1 MILSNGALAP
11 LDSSLGDLTPS
22 TNVVYGGSSGQIA
35 IAGGWAAY
43 AELYK
48 RQLWIGVVVRKLA
61 MATARNPF
69 DVKLALSDNSQQ
81 PEDGPLAA
89 LMARPN
95 PRLTAFEFWRWVS
108 STRDVY
114 GEAFVWK
121 LRDRQGVVRELYP
134 IHPTNITIRT
144 NTDGDLEYVFAGTR
158 VFPEHDII
166 PFVSYNPD
174 TLRRGWSN
182 LEGLRMTL
190 LNEDAS
196 RRATA
201 SWWGKGARP
210 SLILSHEKN
219 LSAPAVARLR
229 DQVAEQQSGADNMG
243 KPLIVEEGMQATV
256 MQLSAEEMQY
266 IESRKLNREEVCA
279 AYDVPPPAVH
289 ILDKATFS
297 NITEQLR
304 SMYRDTMAPR
314 FEEFESVIDHHLV
327 SEFYESG
334 EAFTKFN
341 MDEVLRGDFETRA
354 TAVGT
359 LIEKGVY
366 RPAEARPM
374 FNLQP
379 AGPEADVL
387 YGNAALVPL
396 GSNARPP
403 QVDTNGNVIPEPIEQ
418 PAARSARKPITVRSL
433 MGRLSQVK
441 AGGGDLRAKLVE
453 EHAKELGRFFTEQRD
468 SVIAALGQKAGGLFD
483 PEDWDNELAD
493 VLTALGLATAQ
504 AAGTA
509 TANQLGSK
517 FDATAVDEWVT
528 DSAKKSAQKVNRTT
542 ADQLTAALDEADDD
556 AAAEDVIAGVFDGPV
571 SARSDQIATTR
582 VAMVAGFSTLVAGQ
596 QSGAATKTWNV
607 QSGKPRTSHAAMDGE
622 TVGINELFSNG
633 MNAPGDPAG
642 GADEV
647 AGCTCG
653 LTLNFE

>member
-1 MILSNGALAP
+1 MILSNGAIAP
-11 LDSSLGDLTPS
+11 LDSGLADLTPTAS
-22 TNVVYGGSSGQIA
+22 NSIYGTSGSIPLSGS
-35 IAGGWAAY
+35 WAAY
-43 AELYK
+43 SELYK
-48 RQLWIGVVVRKLA
+48 RQLWIGVVVRKLS

-69 DVKLALSDNSQQ
+69 DIKRTLDGNSQE
-81 PEDGPLAA
+81 PENGPLSA
-89 LMARPN
+89 LMQRPN
-95 PRLTAFEFWRWVS
+95 PRLTAYEMWRWVS

-114 GEAFVWK
+114 GEAFLWK
-121 LRDRQGVVRELYP
+121 MRDRNDIVRELYP
-134 IHPTNITIRT
+134 IHPTNLVLRT
-144 NTDGDLEYVFAGTR
+144 NADGDLEYVYGGR
-158 VFPEHDII
+158 VTIPERDVI
-166 PFVSYNPD
+166 PFLSYNPD
-174 TLRRGWSN
+174 TLRRGWST

-201 SWWGKGARP
+201 AWWGKGARP

-219 LSAPAVARLR
+219 LSGPAVTRLR
-229 DQVAEQQSGADNMG
+229 EQITEQQSGADNMG
-243 KPLIVEEGMQATV
+243 KPLIVEEGMKATV

-314 FEEFESVIDHHLV
+314 FEEFESIIDHHLV
-327 SEFYESG
+327 TEFYEPG
-334 EAFTKFN
+334 EVFTKFN

-366 RPAEARPM
+366 KPSEGRPM

-396 GSNARPP
+396 GSNARPQ
-403 QVDTNGNVIPEPIEQ
+403 QVDTSGNVIPQPLEQ
-418 PAARSARKPITVRSL
+418 TATRAARKPVTVRSL

-453 EHAKELGRFFTEQRD
+453 EHTKELARFFTEQRD
-468 SVIAALGQKAGGLFD
+468 AVLTALTQKAGGLFD
-483 PEDWDNELAD
+483 PADWDTELAD
-493 VLTALGLATAQ
+493 VLTALGLTTAQ
-504 AAGTA
+504 TAGGTVA
-509 TANQLGSK
+509 RQLGSK

-542 ADQLTAALDEADDD
+542 ADQLAAALDDADDD
-556 AAAEDVIAGVFDGPV
+556 ADAEEIIAGVFDGPV
-571 SARSDQIATTR
+571 AARSDQIATTR
-582 VAMVAGFSTLVAGQ
+582 VAMVAGFATLVAGQ

-607 QSGKPRTSHAAMDGE
+607 QSGKPRASHAAMDGE
-622 TVGINELFSNG
+622 TVGIDELFSNG
-633 MNAPGDPAG
+633 MNAPGDPSG